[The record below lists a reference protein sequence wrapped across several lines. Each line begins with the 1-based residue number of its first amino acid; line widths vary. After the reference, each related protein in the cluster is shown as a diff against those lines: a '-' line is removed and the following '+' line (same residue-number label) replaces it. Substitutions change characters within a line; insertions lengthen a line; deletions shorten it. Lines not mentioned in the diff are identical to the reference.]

1 MVGLILLVVVIV
13 GWLAFKSWA
22 TPIIDKQLFDAYH
35 ERKNSPDYIVPDRRI
50 LHYKVKLK

>member
-1 MVGLILLVVVIV
+1 MVGFILLVVIIV

-35 ERKNSPDYIVPDRRI
+35 ERKNSPGYVVPDRRI